1 MVPPVT
7 TFRVL
12 HESRTIGST
21 PLGVGAIVS
30 CKKNALDVVT
40 VDVFSVHRQAAR
52 LRGAVFDPTHQPPC
66 QGT

>member
-30 CKKNALDVVT
+30 CKKNALDVVL
-40 VDVFSVHRQAAR
+40 VDVFSVRRLRSQAAR
-52 LRGAVFDPTHQPPC
+52 SAFLEERTTGWS
-66 QGT
+66 